1 MSDPSTMKGLAIAEK
16 LWSLLGFSDTLYDE
30 VDVYKF
36 PLTFNYKLNLGGSAP
51 KSQLYLPVQGK
62 SGDFVA
68 DALTTSSNIWTGMV
82 TLVAI
87 SENWPQSCKPLLV
100 LNAFPAE

>member
-1 MSDPSTMKGLAIAEK
+1 MSDPTTMKGLAIAEK

-36 PLTFNYKLNLGGSAP
+36 PLTFNYKLTLGGSAP
-51 KSQLYLPVQGK
+51 KSQLYLPVRGK

-68 DALTTSSNIWTGMV
+68 DALTTSS
-82 TLVAI
+82 I
-87 SENWPQSCKPLLV
+87 SGLGWLRLSL
-100 LNAFPAE
+100 